1 MTHPKNTLLDA
12 KDLSA
17 QIGMSV
23 STIYRKRSLGEPLPR
38 ALKIGSAVRWRQTEV
53 DLWLEGQLEQAV

>member
-1 MTHPKNTLLDA
+1 MTHPKNALLDA

-38 ALKIGSAVRWRQTEV
+38 ALKIGSSVRWRQTEV
-53 DLWLEGQLEQAV
+53 DLWLEGQLEQAM

>member
-1 MTHPKNTLLDA
+1 MTQHTNTLLDA

-38 ALKIGSAVRWRQTEV
+38 AVKIGSAVRWRQTDV
-53 DLWLEGQLEQAV
+53 DLWLEQQLEPAM